1 MKKTKLQILML
12 LFCAATLFQPLCIQA
27 AQGDGTGGGGG
38 NGTTPG
44 ADVPPPYK
52 LAEGPGAGPG
62 PWKMTKPK
70 MDQLY
75 NWAEKNYPDFFPGHE
90 TSQEIAGYY
99 ARFYPKTGIYLGA
112 KDMEVVLYYA
122 KTGQLVNAGSFKKLV
137 KASGI

>member
-12 LFCAATLFQPLCIQA
+12 CFCAATLFQPVYVQA

-44 ADVPPPYK
+44 PNAPPAAK
-52 LAEGPGAGPG
+52 DGGGPGGGIGPI
-62 PWKMTKPK
+62 KMTTAK

-99 ARFYPKTGIYLGA
+99 ARYYPSTNIYLGA
-112 KDMEVVLYYA
+112 KDFEVYLYNA
-122 KTGQLVNAGSFKKLV
+122 TTGAMLDAGSFKKLV